1 MDQEIANTPK
11 KMRITKLII
20 MKNKI
25 DEHEELIRK
34 HNESSIEAGNSLL
47 FLRKTKAYKEKGHEN
62 HGDYVESLG
71 IQRSRASQLE
81 CAARHLEKMKEFS
94 DEHENLPKSEG
105 ALRYLVRLA
114 KLKSNN
120 SSDPLGKIMMKLW
133 EEAVDRGNGPIQW
146 LKKKL
151 SESLNEGSNG
161 VQVSEL
167 KEQPI
172 NSPGILPDE
181 KPRDQKLNTDQL
193 APKDWATRINKTLNL
208 FRSFKESREQDI
220 ADKIEKQLRELKEHF
235 DQLDPMQTEQKSK
248 ITHVK

>member
-1 MDQEIANTPK
+1 M
-11 KMRITKLII
+11 
-20 MKNKI
+20 
-25 DEHEELIRK
+25 
-34 HNESSIEAGNSLL
+34 
-47 FLRKTKAYKEKGHEN
+47 
-62 HGDYVESLG
+62 
-71 IQRSRASQLE
+71 
-81 CAARHLEKMKEFS
+81 
-94 DEHENLPKSEG
+94 
-105 ALRYLVRLA
+105 
-114 KLKSNN
+114 
-120 SSDPLGKIMMKLW
+120 
-133 EEAVDRGNGPIQW
+133 
-146 LKKKL
+146 L